1 MATLIDLSGQQWG
14 YWTVQHRG
22 ADDANGK
29 PMWLCVCKC
38 GTSREV
44 HGANLRS
51 GKSVSCGCD
60 RDSKTSERNKSLHAK
75 HGGRKTTEYR
85 IWMGIK
91 TRCFNNKAYE
101 YPLYGGRGV
110 TMCKEWATDFVRF
123 LLDVGPRPAKAY
135 TIDRID
141 NDGHYEP
148 NYVRWATKK
157 EQANNMRSNL
167 LITHEGRTQTLSQ
180 WAEESGVSY
189 ETLRWRHKHGR
200 NLF

>member
-1 MATLIDLSGQQWG
+1 
-14 YWTVQHRG
+14 
-22 ADDANGK
+22 
-29 PMWLCVCKC
+29 
-38 GTSREV
+38 
-44 HGANLRS
+44 
-51 GKSVSCGCD
+51 
-60 RDSKTSERNKSLHAK
+60 
-75 HGGRKTTEYR
+75 
-85 IWMGIK
+85 MGIK